1 MAEWLTACVIV
12 EFLDG
17 SSSNLSTGN
26 SFSLYWILNWIGLDW
41 IGLDLDLIQ
50 FYYLHMSVGSVWIGL
65 DSTK

>member
-26 SFSLYWILNWIGLDW
+26 SFSLYWILNWIGMDWIGFVFDSILLLTHFSGVSLDW
-41 IGLDLDLIQ
+41 IG
-50 FYYLHMSVGSVWIGL
+50 
-65 DSTK
+65 